1 MAAAR
6 ALSLH
11 SFNLYIT
18 CQEAAAHCYSHPVQ
32 HQEDPEAEVA
42 GQSCPQEVEAAAEA
56 KEVYDASGAQPTKA
70 TVKQMT
76 GT

>member
-1 MAAAR
+1 MARQLRPERVHR
-6 ALSLH
+6 A
-11 SFNLYIT
+11 YIPRRSWRAM
-18 CQEAAAHCYSHPVQ
+18 Q
-32 HQEDPEAEVA
+32 
-42 GQSCPQEVEAAAEA
+42 QEVEAAAEA